1 MKFFARLLIIVLAV
15 AGATAFTQLQTQRL
29 YQKQDAKALSVA
41 DDIQTARARIGG
53 TALDIE
59 IADTDAER
67 AQGLSEREAL
77 AESAGMFFVFE
88 TPGFYNF
95 WMPNMRFPIDIIWI
109 DEHFRVIGFAE
120 NVPPLDPGRDAVLY
134 SPPAPI
140 KYALEVV
147 AGFSARHNI
156 AAGQQVDFE

>member
-53 TALDIE
+53 VALDIE

-67 AQGLSEREAL
+67 AQGLSFREAL
-77 AESAGMFFVFE
+77 AESE
-88 TPGFYNF
+88 IERRGFIPCQSDNSY
-95 WMPNMRFPIDIIWI
+95 PRKPMRSSYI
-109 DEHFRVIGFAE
+109 
-120 NVPPLDPGRDAVLY
+120 N
-134 SPPAPI
+134 
-140 KYALEVV
+140 
-147 AGFSARHNI
+147 
-156 AAGQQVDFE
+156 